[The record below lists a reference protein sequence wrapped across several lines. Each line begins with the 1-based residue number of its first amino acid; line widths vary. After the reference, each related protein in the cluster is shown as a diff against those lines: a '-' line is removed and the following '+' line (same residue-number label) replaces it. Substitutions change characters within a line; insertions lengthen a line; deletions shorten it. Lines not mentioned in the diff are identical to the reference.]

1 MPLSTLLDWRLH
13 ALVIVISLLSEFIG
27 IQQIPMGPGSLLLL
41 PLFYAFILGV
51 LLNPNVTGTA
61 GKVFPKR
68 ISDAAGPLIL
78 LSIMP
83 FIARFGSTIGP
94 AIKDLIDAG
103 PALILQELGNLGTML
118 IALPVAVLV
127 FKMGRESIG
136 ATYSIARE
144 PNIAVISD
152 KYGLKGPEGIGVMGT
167 YVVGTMFGTLWFA
180 LMAGYLTSLDIL
192 DPRAL
197 AMACGVGSGSM
208 VAACSAAIAGTL
220 PEMRDELLAFSG
232 ASNLMTYA
240 TGLYLTLFVALPIA
254 EKLYSLL
261 SRKRKAKP
269 VGAQVTSIDD
279 SDNSDIPAEPRPE
292 QTLGKT
298 AIVMAAACAVAWVA
312 NTINGAGLI
321 EALPGMIILYA
332 MTMIGLTVT
341 RYAPFYLPGVAWVS
355 LVSIL
360 FTLPWTPG
368 NAWLVEQLSA
378 VNFLAIVT
386 PVLAYAGLAL
396 TTRELQMFRQAGWKL
411 VILALLVF
419 TGTFISSALIANLLL

>member
-1 MPLSTLLDWRLH
+1 MPLSRLLDWRLH
-13 ALVIVISLLSEFIG
+13 ALVIVIALVSEFVG
-27 IQQIPMGPGSLLLL
+27 IQKVPLGPGTLLLL

-51 LLNPNVTGTA
+51 LFNHNVTRTA
-61 GKVFPKR
+61 RRFIPER
-68 ISDAAGPLIL
+68 ISEAAGPLIL

-94 AIKDLIDAG
+94 AIEDLVQAG
-103 PALILQELGNLGTML
+103 PALILQEFGNLGTML
-118 IALPVAVLV
+118 IAMPLAVVVL
-127 FKMGRESIG
+127 KMGREAIG

-152 KYGLKGPEGIGVMGT
+152 KYGLKGPEGIGVMGI

-180 LMAGYLTSLDIL
+180 LMAGYLTSLDIF

-220 PEMRDELLAFSG
+220 PELKDELLAFSG

-240 TGLYLTLFVALPIA
+240 TGLYLSLFIALPAA

-261 SRKRKAKP
+261 KGQREAKP
-269 VGAQVTSIDD
+269 AGAQVAPSL
-279 SDNSDIPAEPRPE
+279 NSEEMSQEERPE
-292 QTLGKT
+292 SNLPKT
-298 AIVMAAACAVAWVA
+298 ALAMAAACAVAWVA
-312 NTINGAGLI
+312 NTVNGAGLI
-321 EALPGMIILYA
+321 AALPGMLILYG
-332 MTMIGLTVT
+332 MTMTGLIIT
-341 RYAPFYLPGVAWVS
+341 RFSPFYLPGVAWVS
-355 LVSIL
+355 LVSIVM
-360 FTLPWTPG
+360 TLPFFPG
-368 NAWLVEQLSA
+368 NAWLTEQLSA

-396 TTRELQMFRQAGWKL
+396 TKRELAMFREAGWKL
-411 VILALLVF
+411 VVIALLVF
-419 TGTFISSALIANLLL
+419 TGTFLSSALIADLFL